1 MIRKYLT
8 WALGAFI
15 IFYLLK
21 DPAGA
26 ATTVN
31 HGMGFLGDAGRS
43 LSVFV
48 NNLGG

>member
-1 MIRKYLT
+1 MRKYLS
-8 WALGAFI
+8 WAVGAFI

-21 DPAGA
+21 DPAA
-26 ATTVN
+26 AAHTVN
-31 HGMGFLGDAGRS
+31 HGMAALSHAGQK